1 MRTFPIIFSRSRQ
14 NIFDWSNNISK
25 ANQKWI
31 ELLYLIFFGFG
42 KDNYEL
48 YDSYLIDTLAG
59 WMGKNKININTFYE
73 KHNRD

>member
-1 MRTFPIIFSRSRQ
+1 MRAFRIIFSRSRQ
-14 NIFDWSNNISK
+14 NIFDWANNISK

-31 ELLYLIFFGFG
+31 ELLHLIFFGFG

-48 YDSYLIDTLAG
+48 YDPYLIDTLAG
-59 WMGKNKININTFYE
+59 WMGKNKINNNIFYE